1 MSVFLL
7 TRSLQRADHG
17 LLTDIAEGG
26 LPEVIGSLSV
36 AGDKSQFHLL
46 TPLSSSK
53 QEPNSREK
61 SNGNDQ
67 ECDAFYHLLFRLI
80 RIG

>member
-36 AGDKSQFHLL
+36 AGDKSQYHSL
-46 TPLSSSK
+46 TP
-53 QEPNSREK
+53 EK
-61 SNGNDQ
+61 G
-67 ECDAFYHLLFRLI
+67 EVKAHACAIAFHEKAGRSQVDS
-80 RIG
+80 

>member
-36 AGDKSQFHLL
+36 AGDKSEVHRTSTRAIPSDGFAMCELRPENQ
-46 TPLSSSK
+46 
-53 QEPNSREK
+53 
-61 SNGNDQ
+61 
-67 ECDAFYHLLFRLI
+67 
-80 RIG
+80 